1 MPPAVSAFAFTG
13 EREPTVRPVSAD
25 KIAITAR
32 SSMREY
38 PHSAGCNRGEVG
50 LAMLK
55 EMGAKTI
62 VGFPWKM
69 QEKFRVYRFCLK
81 RYLLVIFASPK
92 LALGRFC
99 LDRRPAT
106 SGIARTPFSPNVE
119 SEGSQARPPN
129 TSCPVA
135 NLSYNAVQVIS
146 DIRIADCS
154 SYEMK

>member
-1 MPPAVSAFAFTG
+1 
-13 EREPTVRPVSAD
+13 
-25 KIAITAR
+25 
-32 SSMREY
+32 
-38 PHSAGCNRGEVG
+38 
-50 LAMLK
+50 MLK

-119 SEGSQARPPN
+119 SEGIARRGLRTLRALLLIYPTMPCKLLA
-129 TSCPVA
+129 TFGLRTA
-135 NLSYNAVQVIS
+135 A
-146 DIRIADCS
+146 RT
-154 SYEMK
+154 K